1 VVGGRDIQ
9 WKFAD
14 QQLTL
19 IGSSESSNSWK
30 SNSLDSSTFTYKK
43 NNKKDFQLI
52 GPQNLKTRFS
62 ETIEFSSILVR
73 SFYDYQHGT
82 RYVFVTTNFTKKRG
96 KIKPLF

>member
-1 VVGGRDIQ
+1 MVGGRDIQ

-14 QQLTL
+14 QKLTL

-30 SNSLDSSTFTYKK
+30 SNSLDSSTFTFKK

-52 GPQNLKTRFS
+52 EPQNLKTRFS
-62 ETIEFSSILVR
+62 QTIKFSSILVR

-82 RYVFVTTNFTKKRG
+82 RYTFDTTNFTKNEG
-96 KIKPLF
+96 